1 MSKIEVVLA
10 SSSPRRRQLLD
21 EAGIRFRVQAADAD
35 ESLDDDL
42 RADPARAARTV
53 AERKAAM
60 VVQQVIADSLT
71 HTTAVIGADTMVV
84 LDGRIFGKPQN
95 FSAAC
100 GMLRKLSGRTH
111 QVITGV
117 SVWMLEPTANGEVS
131 IGRRTFSEVSEVT
144 FKDLSDDDI
153 KTYVHTGEAYDKAGS
168 YAIQGEGA
176 RLVAHWEGDWRNIV
190 GLPVETLLYLVPAL
204 CESDT

>member
-60 VVQQVIADSLT
+60 VVQTGHS
-71 HTTAVIGADTMVV
+71 
-84 LDGRIFGKPQN
+84 R
-95 FSAAC
+95 FS
-100 GMLRKLSGRTH
+100 
-111 QVITGV
+111 
-117 SVWMLEPTANGEVS
+117 
-131 IGRRTFSEVSEVT
+131 
-144 FKDLSDDDI
+144 D
-153 KTYVHTGEAYDKAGS
+153 AYNSCHRG
-168 YAIQGEGA
+168 
-176 RLVAHWEGDWRNIV
+176 
-190 GLPVETLLYLVPAL
+190 
-204 CESDT
+204 